1 MSDNISVLSHYTTS
15 GSTNVS
21 DQIDFDNINLS
32 FNGCGFLG
40 IYHVGV
46 ASALQYY
53 LPNMNVKNICG
64 ASAGAW
70 GAAAFIAGMPLGN
83 YTNYVD
89 NLKLVIIRFN
99 LMLSE
104 VKTINLSIVVH
115 RILRSF
121 GITHI

>member
-53 LPNMNVKNICG
+53 LPNMHVKNICG

-70 GAAAFIAGMPLGN
+70 GAAAFIAGMPLGIA
-83 YTNYVD
+83 YSKSFD
-89 NLKLVIIRFN
+89 NLKLVIIFK
-99 LMLSE
+99 MS
-104 VKTINLSIVVH
+104 
-115 RILRSF
+115 
-121 GITHI
+121 

>member
-53 LPNMNVKNICG
+53 LPNMHVKNICG

-89 NLKLVIIRFN
+89 NLKLVINFK
-99 LMLSE
+99 MFQ
-104 VKTINLSIVVH
+104 KSIQ
-115 RILRSF
+115 
-121 GITHI
+121 